1 MRQQIETVRTVVA
14 KRDDA
19 AEASTAALKG
29 RDNQLRVATDM
40 GWALAHTAVID
51 GTDYATF
58 VDTLTRDPLAE

>member
-19 AEASTAALKG
+19 AEARTAALND
-29 RDNQLRVATDM
+29 RDNQLRLATDM
-40 GWALAHTAVID
+40 GWALAHTAVLD

>member
-19 AEASTAALKG
+19 AEARTAALRD

-40 GWALAHTAVID
+40 GWALAHTAVLD

>member
-1 MRQQIETVRTVVA
+1 MRHQTTTIRTVIA

-19 AEASTAALKG
+19 NEARTAVLND
-29 RDNQLRVATDM
+29 RDNQLRTASDM

-58 VDTLTRDPLAE
+58 VDTITLTPED

>member
-1 MRQQIETVRTVVA
+1 MRYQTTTIRTVVA

-19 AEASTAALKG
+19 NEARTAALND
-29 RDNQLRVATDM
+29 RDNQLRAASDM

-58 VDTLTRDPLAE
+58 VDTITLTPEG

>member
-1 MRQQIETVRTVVA
+1 MRHQATTIRTVVA

-19 AEASTAALKG
+19 NEARTAALND
-29 RDNQLRVATDM
+29 RDNQLRVASDM

-58 VDTLTRDPLAE
+58 VDTITLTPEG